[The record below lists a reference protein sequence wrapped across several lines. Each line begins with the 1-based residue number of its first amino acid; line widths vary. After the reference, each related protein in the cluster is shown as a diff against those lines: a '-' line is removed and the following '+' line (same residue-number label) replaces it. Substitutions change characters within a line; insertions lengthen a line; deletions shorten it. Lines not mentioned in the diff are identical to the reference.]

1 MYLACVDLEGVFSPE
16 IWVVVSEHTGIK
28 ELRLTTKEEPDYEK
42 LMNIRLSLLKENK
55 ITLTDIQNMVDNIE
69 LLPGALE
76 FYDWLRSI
84 IQVVFVTDNYIEI
97 IKPILKKLGYPTVF
111 CHNLEVN
118 KDNIISK
125 YHLRLKFM
133 KLKTIQ
139 AFKELNFQIIAIGD
153 SYNDIEMLREAEL
166 GILFRPPKNIAD
178 DFSIFP
184 VINDYS
190 ELKILISK
198 HLNHNNG

>member
-42 LMNIRLSLLKENK
+42 LMNIRLSQLKENK
-55 ITLTDIQNMVDNIE
+55 ITLTDIQNMVENVE

-84 IQVVFVTDNYIEI
+84 IQVVFVTDNYIEL

-111 CHNLEVN
+111 CHDLEVN
-118 KDNIISK
+118 KDNIISN

-166 GILFRPPKNIAD
+166 GILFRPPKNIAK
-178 DFSIFP
+178 DFSKFP